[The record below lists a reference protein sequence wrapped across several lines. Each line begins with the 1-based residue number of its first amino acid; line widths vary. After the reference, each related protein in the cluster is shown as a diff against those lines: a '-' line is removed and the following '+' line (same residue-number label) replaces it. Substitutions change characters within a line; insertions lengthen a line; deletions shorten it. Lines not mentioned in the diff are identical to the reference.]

1 MQQALTALLQSA
13 QGDAIAFRRT
23 AEQWFDDHMERVSGR
38 YKRRVQLVLAS
49 TAGAIRFRKAR
60 FCT

>member
-23 AEQWFDDHMERVSGR
+23 AEQWFDDHMEPRLWP
-38 YKRRVQLVLAS
+38 VQAANP
-49 TAGAIRFRKAR
+49 AGPGVHSRGDPLPESSL
-60 FCT
+60 CT